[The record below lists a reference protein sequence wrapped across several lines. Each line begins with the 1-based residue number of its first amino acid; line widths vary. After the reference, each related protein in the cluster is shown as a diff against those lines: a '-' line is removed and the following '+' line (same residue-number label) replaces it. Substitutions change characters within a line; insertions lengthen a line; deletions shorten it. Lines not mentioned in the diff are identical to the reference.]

1 MTKKYNLQSVHQLVR
16 EGEGQNLE
24 FKLKAN
30 FPEKIVREMVAF
42 ANTDGGRLLVG
53 VADDGKVMG
62 VKHAE
67 EEKFMLD
74 RAIRYHSRPVL
85 KFSTQSIPVSDKRT
99 LLLYYIPSSRKKPH
113 YALEH
118 PEQKFGKAYIRV
130 GDQSMQAS
138 REMIEVLRGQRMKRG
153 QKISYGEKERA
164 LFTHLEKAEKITL
177 EAYCSI
183 AGLSRQVAS
192 RILVKLVLSNVLRI
206 VPDHREEYFV
216 FNSHSPY

>member
-16 EGEGQNLE
+16 EGEGQTLE

-42 ANTDGGRLLVG
+42 ANTDGGHLLVG

-67 EEKFMLD
+67 EEKFILD
-74 RAIRYHSRPVL
+74 QAIRGHCRPAL
-85 KFSTQSIPVSDKRT
+85 KFFTQYIPVSEKRT
-99 LLLYYIPSSRKKPH
+99 LLFYSIPSSRKKPH

-118 PEQKFGKAYIRV
+118 PGQKFGKAYIRV

-138 REMIEVLRGQRMKRG
+138 REMTEVLRGQRIKRG
-153 QKISYGEKERA
+153 QKISYGEKEKA
-164 LFTHLEKAEKITL
+164 LFAYLEKAEKITL
-177 EAYCSI
+177 EAYCSV
-183 AGLSRQVAS
+183 AGLSRKVAS
-192 RILVKLVLSNVLRI
+192 KILVTLVLSNVLHI
-206 VPDHREEYFV
+206 VPDHGEEYFV
-216 FNSHSPY
+216 FNTQSP